1 MTCPWSGSDPVAD
14 AQRGDHKARLPL
26 SKRAMWCR
34 MKKSSRKELGNW
46 RGSAEPA
53 VLATRICRKTFANPM
68 GLYGSQS
75 NIQLLNEEDRG
86 PELTRET
93 ACHET
98 APLSSF
104 PPHVLM
110 LFVEHHFAGTST
122 GKKRAAFFFLPWV
135 AGSVFETLE

>member
-86 PELTRET
+86 PELTERDGLPRDGT
-93 ACHET
+93 AVLFPSPRPHAFCR
-98 APLSSF
+98 ASF
-104 PPHVLM
+104 
-110 LFVEHHFAGTST
+110 
-122 GKKRAAFFFLPWV
+122 RRY
-135 AGSVFETLE
+135 